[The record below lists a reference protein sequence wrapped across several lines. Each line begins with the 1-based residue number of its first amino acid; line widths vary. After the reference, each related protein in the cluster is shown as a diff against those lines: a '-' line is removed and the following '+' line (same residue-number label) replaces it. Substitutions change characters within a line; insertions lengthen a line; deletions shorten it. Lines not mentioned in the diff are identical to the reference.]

1 MASNKSRG
9 SGVTSSRS
17 TMAQRMVAQQT
28 PQPAPQIPIQQAQP
42 DQVVPTVQQ
51 AQTANNGV
59 FKDHDDADYH
69 DLYNGRGYFQNQQ
82 FGIDSEVARQN
93 YLVNSPEPGSVGG
106 DNVHSPSQ
114 NMNWELMNNLPMSP
128 THQMMRDGLDDAMHN
143 LGYNLNLQRYPTYGA
158 MRPFRLAVCYT
169 VGSDSRISHRFM
181 PRRRDRC
188 RLLKCRSA
196 RRTEL
201 LFRHAGGY
209 TARCNG
215 GYSHYIVPPLRDD
228 RLRCKHRIANAAV
241 APARQAVGCTGRGI
255 AFILHC
261 LVPRCRD
268 RLLLH
273 KHRVTPCTVFSFRLA
288 RCYAGRGIAGVN
300 DLHMP

>member
-69 DLYNGRGYFQNQQ
+69 DLYNGRGYFQKQQ

-143 LGYNLNLQRYPTYGA
+143 LGYNLNLQRYDHGSFVNRLLQQFGVRGTTQSMTEAQLQKALVGRSFSENRFLSMSYNNFKNAADPSTFTT
-158 MRPFRLAVCYT
+158 REVKIEFRAKA
-169 VGSDSRISHRFM
+169 SAQAFM
-181 PRRRDRC
+181 PGDGPGG
-188 RLLKCRSA
+188 RLG
-196 RRTEL
+196 EII
-201 LFRHAGGY
+201 GGRNQ
-209 TARCNG
+209 TQ
-215 GYSHYIVPPLRDD
+215 SIVDVRVSPV
-228 RLRCKHRIANAAV
+228 ANARAEGY
-241 APARQAVGCTGRGI
+241 PPGTRNRKQIT
-255 AFILHC
+255 
-261 LVPRCRD
+261 LVIE
-268 RLLLH
+268 L
-273 KHRVTPCTVFSFRLA
+273 
-288 RCYAGRGIAGVN
+288 G
-300 DLHMP
+300 